1 MADNVKQCRGVA
13 VAHSRCVSDAIAD
26 ALRGEITGGRFKAG
40 ERLPPVGNLRT
51 RFSAGEFAVRSALH
65 KLRDEGLV
73 SIVKHVGAVVTGK
86 SSRSWKG
93 HVLLIRTSAA
103 CSFAPQ
109 RFTMHIAAQFEA
121 AGWMAHPLFLKVDQN
136 GCCDVKPIVRHLAGG
151 VAFAVLCTGS
161 KQIPDL
167 MESAGVPYVVVDGYT
182 REFPRARA
190 VIRYATH
197 GGYADLID
205 YLRKK
210 GVGNLLEV
218 DYERQMDRAF
228 KVQLA
233 GSGITVRRVL
243 CKRERRGELGLGDV
257 REMGHKAVAQFL
269 MDGASR
275 AKLPDAVLFD
285 DDYLAVG
292 GVFALLQAGVRIP
305 EDTLVVTMSNRGN
318 AMLAGVPHSQIEF
331 DPDSMGDCVA
341 KYVLACLDGRKA
353 RPKSSE
359 VRFIA
364 DGLAPTPER
373 ATEKH

>member
-13 VAHSRCVSDAIAD
+13 VAHSRCGSDAIAD

-73 SIVKHVGAVVTGK
+73 SVVKHVGTVVTGK
-86 SSRSWKG
+86 SSRAWKG
-93 HVLLIRTSAA
+93 HVLIIKTSTA

-109 RFTMHIAAQFEA
+109 RFTISLAAQFEA
-121 AGWMAHPLFLKVDQN
+121 AGWLAHSVFLKADQN
-136 GCCDVKPIVRHLAGG
+136 GFCDVEPIMRHLAGG
-151 VAFAVLCTGS
+151 VAFAVLCS
-161 KQIPDL
+161 EFMQIPEL
-167 MESAGVPYVVVDGYT
+167 MDRACVPYVVVDGYT
-182 REFPRARA
+182 REFPGARA
-190 VIRYATH
+190 VIRNATH
-197 GGYADLID
+197 GCYADLIG
-205 YLRKK
+205 YLRKN
-210 GVGNLLEV
+210 GVRNILEV
-218 DYERQMDRAF
+218 DYERRMDRSF

-233 GSGITVRRVL
+233 SSGITVRRLL
-243 CKRERRGELGLGDV
+243 CKCEDRGGLDLGGV
-257 REMGHKAVAQFL
+257 REMGHKALSRFL
-269 MDGASR
+269 LDDANR
-275 AKLPDAVLFD
+275 AKLPGAILFD
-285 DDYLAVG
+285 DDYLAAG
-292 GVFALLQAGVRIP
+292 GVTALLQAGVRIP
-305 EDTLVVTMSNRGN
+305 GDVLVVTMANRGN